1 MIAALLLGAAWSVL
15 LTAGIARRR
24 IRLSLAY
31 SLRELHDAIGDA
43 GAVPGA
49 DDVERDQPTAG
60 PVGEKPRS
68 ERRGLLGRKRDH
80 APLRDPWGRALGLPR
95 SE

>member
-43 GAVPGA
+43 GAP
-49 DDVERDQPTAG
+49 P
-60 PVGEKPRS
+60 
-68 ERRGLLGRKRDH
+68 RDH
-80 APLRDPWGRALGLPR
+80 SYVLGLAGLVFFAVAAIVVPTLLLLVLD
-95 SE
+95 E